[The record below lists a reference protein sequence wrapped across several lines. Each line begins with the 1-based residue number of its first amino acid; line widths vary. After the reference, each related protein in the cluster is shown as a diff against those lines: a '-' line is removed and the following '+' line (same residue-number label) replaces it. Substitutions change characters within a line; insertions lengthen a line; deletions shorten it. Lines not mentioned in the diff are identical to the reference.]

1 MVTGTDLGMGPD
13 LHLHLD
19 LDPDM
24 DPDMVPDPVATAAPA
39 LTLETIP
46 TPDVTRTPDVTST
59 PDMGPDLALTLIPGV
74 VPTLTAVLALTLDM
88 APAPGVARAPALARD
103 WEERGGCTAEAG
115 DWHTFAWEARWI
127 LPRWNKLDRPHS
139 EHILSDLFSLVTTSA
154 A

>member
-1 MVTGTDLGMGPD
+1 VVTGTDLGMGPD

-19 LDPDM
+19 MGP
-24 DPDMVPDPVATAAPA
+24 DPDMVPDTVATAAPA

-88 APAPGVARAPALARD
+88 TPTPGVARAPALARD

-115 DWHTFAWEARWI
+115 DWHTFAWAASWT
-127 LPRWNKLDRPHS
+127 LPRWNKLDRPYS
-139 EHILSDLFSLVTTSA
+139 EHILFNLLRLVTMSA

>member
-13 LHLHLD
+13 LHLR

-24 DPDMVPDPVATAAPA
+24 DPDMDMDTMATAAPA
-39 LTLETIP
+39 LTLETTP
-46 TPDVTRTPDVTST
+46 TPDATRTPDATST
-59 PDMGPDLALTLIPGV
+59 PDMGLDLALTLIPGV
-74 VPTLTAVLALTLDM
+74 VPTPIAVLALTLDM

-115 DWHTFAWEARWI
+115 DWHTFAWAASWT
-127 LPRWNKLDRPHS
+127 LPRWNKLDRTYS
-139 EHILSDLFSLVTTSA
+139 EHILFDLLRLVTMSA